1 MSDSNR
7 TKLSFVEET
16 TWGTTPASAL
26 QILRWTG
33 ESLKY
38 GISSAQSSEI
48 RDDRNISE
56 LFLNDASVTG
66 GFNFELSYGTYD
78 DLIEGALWSD
88 WASATT
94 GTGSGY
100 VVNNSGGYS
109 VGETTI
115 TLGTG
120 SGTILAGDIVTF
132 AGDSNKYLVKTGIT
146 TPGDIVLEAPGL
158 QASLA
163 NTVALTIGSR
173 NEIINGTTEHFYT
186 IEREHSDV
194 TQFFVFRGL
203 YVNQFSLSIQAGNPI
218 TGSFDFIGKDSIRD
232 TSTSGTGSPTAATTS
247 DIFTGITNVVEVNEG
262 GSELTGVVVKGF
274 DLSINN
280 NIRSISGIG
289 DIGAADIGVGSCVV
303 TGTINMLFAN
313 GDIYDKFLANTASS
327 LRIRLNDDDTS
338 DGSTGNGYI
347 IDLPN
352 IKYSDVSL
360 NAGGLDSDVPISF
373 NFQALYD
380 STTGGCIKITKTA

>member
-16 TWGTTPASAL
+16 TWGVTPASAL

-48 RDDRNISE
+48 RSDRNISE

-66 GFNFELSYGTYD
+66 GFDFELSYGTYD
-78 DLIEGALWSD
+78 DLLEGALWSD
-88 WASATT
+88 WVPATT
-94 GTGSGY
+94 GTGSAY
-100 VVNNSGGYS
+100 VVDNGSGYA
-109 VGETTI
+109 VGEVSI
-115 TLGTG
+115 TLKTG

-132 AGDSNKYLVKTGIT
+132 TGDANKYLVKTGIAA
-146 TPGDIVLEAPGL
+146 PGAITLEAPGL

-163 NTVALTIGSR
+163 DGVALTIGSR
-173 NEIINGTTEHFYT
+173 NEIINGVKEHFYT
-186 IEREHSDV
+186 VEREHADV
-194 TQFFVFRGL
+194 GQFFVFRGC
-203 YVNQFSLSIQAGNPI
+203 YVNQFSLSVQAGNPI

-232 TSTSGTGSPTAATTS
+232 TSSSGTGGATAATTT
-247 DIFTGITNVVEVNEG
+247 DIYTGITNVVEVNEG

-274 DLSINN
+274 DLSISNN
-280 NIRSISGIG
+280 VRSISGIG
-289 DIGAADIGVGSCVV
+289 DIGASDIGVGSCVA
-303 TGTINMLFAN
+303 TGSINMLFAN

-327 LRIRLNDDDTS
+327 LRIRLNDDDING
-338 DGSTGNGYI
+338 GSTGNGYI

-380 STTGGCIKITKTA
+380 ATTGGCVKITKTA